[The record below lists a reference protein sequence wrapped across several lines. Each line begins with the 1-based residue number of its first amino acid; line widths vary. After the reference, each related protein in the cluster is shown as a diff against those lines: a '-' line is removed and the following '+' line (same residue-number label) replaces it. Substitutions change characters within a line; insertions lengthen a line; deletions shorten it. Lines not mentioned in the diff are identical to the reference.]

1 MYKEPKLSVALK
13 HALRTF
19 DKLAQEILVIVV
31 GLNDKLGR
39 AVTSDEIA
47 ERYRREFSKNITTE
61 AIATRTYRM
70 VKEGWLETPTQG
82 LFVAVK

>member
-1 MYKEPKLSVALK
+1 MYKEPKLSSALE

-31 GLNDKLGR
+31 GLNDKLDR

-47 ERYRREFSKNITTE
+47 ESYRREFSKNITTKT
-61 AIATRTYRM
+61 IATRTCRM